1 MNTLTTD
8 GVDLRVEDLVKRFGR
23 GSREFTAVDHVSF
36 HLGAGETLGLVG
48 ESGSG
53 KSTTV
58 RCLMGLERPQA
69 GSLVYNGLNLRRM
82 TYRAE
87 RVFRSQVQMVFQ
99 DPYSSL
105 DPRMT
110 IGQIVSEP
118 LRVHTDLDAAG
129 RRART
134 TEMLERVGLDPAH
147 VKRYPRSFS
156 GGQRQRIAI
165 ARALVVRPRVLVCDE
180 PVSALDVSVQAQVLN
195 LIKDMQAEF
204 GLSVLFIAHDLAVVR
219 YLCDRLV
226 ILEKGRVVEEGTRD
240 QVYEHPTHPYTRSLL
255 EAVPR
260 ADPATERQRR
270 ENRRRAAAALTPHT
284 DKEIAA

>member
-1 MNTLTTD
+1 MTSPVLPVD
-8 GVDLRVEDLVKRFGR
+8 GVDLRVEDLTKRFGR
-23 GSREFTAVDHVSF
+23 GAREFTAVDRVSF
-36 HLGAGETLGLVG
+36 HLGTGETLGLVG

-69 GSLVYNGLNLRRM
+69 GTLTYNGLNLRRM
-82 TYRAE
+82 TFKAE
-87 RVFRSQVQMVFQ
+87 RIFRSQVQMVFQ

-110 IGQIVSEP
+110 IGQIVAEP
-118 LRVHTDLDAAG
+118 LRVHTDLDAAQ
-129 RRART
+129 RRARVG
-134 TEMLERVGLDPAH
+134 EILERVGLESAH
-147 VKRYPRSFS
+147 MKRFPRSFS

-165 ARALVVRPRVLVCDE
+165 ARALVVQPRVLVCDE

-195 LIKDMQAEF
+195 LIKDMQQEF
-204 GLSVLFIAHDLAVVR
+204 ALSVLFIAHDLAVVR

-226 ILEKGRVVEEGTRD
+226 ILEKGRAVEQGTRD
-240 QVYEHPTHPYTRSLL
+240 QVYGDPQHPYTRSLL

-260 ADPATERQRR
+260 ADPAGERERRLRRR
-270 ENRRRAAAALTPHT
+270 ESTISPSEAEAAA
-284 DKEIAA
+284 

>member
-1 MNTLTTD
+1 MTTPVSQVD
-8 GVDLRVEDLVKRFGR
+8 GVDLRVEDLTKRFGR
-23 GSREFTAVDHVSF
+23 GAREFTAVDRVSF
-36 HLGAGETLGLVG
+36 RLGTGETLGLVG

-69 GSLVYNGLNLRRM
+69 GTMTYNGLNLRRM
-82 TYRAE
+82 TFRAE

-110 IGQIVSEP
+110 IGQIVGEP
-118 LRVHTDLDAAG
+118 LRVHTDLDAAQ
-129 RRART
+129 RRDRVG
-134 TEMLERVGLDPAH
+134 EMLERVGLEPAH
-147 VKRYPRSFS
+147 MKRFPRSFS

-195 LIKDMQAEF
+195 LIKDMQQEF
-204 GLSVLFIAHDLAVVR
+204 ALSVLFIAHDLAVVR

-226 ILEKGRVVEEGTRD
+226 ILEKGRAVEEGPRD
-240 QVYEHPTHPYTRSLL
+240 QVYGDPQHAYTRSLL

-260 ADPATERQRR
+260 ADPAAERERR
-270 ENRRRAAAALTPHT
+270 LRRRGSITSPSQAEAAA
-284 DKEIAA
+284 

>member
-1 MNTLTTD
+1 MTSPVLPVD
-8 GVDLRVEDLVKRFGR
+8 GVDLRVEDLTKRFGR
-23 GSREFTAVDHVSF
+23 GAREFTAVDRVSF
-36 HLGAGETLGLVG
+36 RLGTGETLGLVG

-69 GSLVYNGLNLRRM
+69 GTLTYNGLNLRRM
-82 TYRAE
+82 TFKAE
-87 RVFRSQVQMVFQ
+87 RIFRSQVQMVFQ

-110 IGQIVSEP
+110 IGQIVAEP
-118 LRVHTDLDAAG
+118 LRVHTDLDVAQ
-129 RRART
+129 RRARVG
-134 TEMLERVGLDPAH
+134 EILERVGLEPAH
-147 VKRYPRSFS
+147 MKRFPRSFS

-195 LIKDMQAEF
+195 LIKDMQQEF
-204 GLSVLFIAHDLAVVR
+204 ALSVLFIAHDLAVVR

-226 ILEKGRVVEEGTRD
+226 ILEKGRAVEQGTRD
-240 QVYEHPTHPYTRSLL
+240 QVYGDPQHPYTRSLL

-260 ADPATERQRR
+260 ADPAGERERRLRRR
-270 ENRRRAAAALTPHT
+270 ESTITPSETETAA
-284 DKEIAA
+284 

>member
-1 MNTLTTD
+1 MTTPSPDVD
-8 GVDLRVEDLVKRFGR
+8 GVDLRVDGLTKRFGR
-23 GSREFTAVDHVSF
+23 GAREFTAVDGVSF
-36 HLGAGETLGLVG
+36 HLGTGETLGLVG

-69 GSLVYNGLNLRRM
+69 GTLTYNGLNLRRM
-82 TYRAE
+82 TYKAE
-87 RVFRSQVQMVFQ
+87 RIFRSQVQMVFQ

-110 IGQIVSEP
+110 IGQIVAEP
-118 LRVHTDLDAAG
+118 LRVHTDLNAAE
-129 RRART
+129 RRARVG
-134 TEMLERVGLDPAH
+134 EILERVGLDAAH
-147 VKRYPRSFS
+147 MKRFPRSFS

-165 ARALVVRPRVLVCDE
+165 ARSLVVRPRVLVCDE

-195 LIKDMQAEF
+195 LIKDMQQEF
-204 GLSVLFIAHDLAVVR
+204 ALSVLFIAHDLAVVR

-226 ILEKGRVVEEGTRD
+226 ILEKGRAVEQGPRD
-240 QVYEHPTHPYTRSLL
+240 RVYVDPQHPYTRSLL

-260 ADPATERQRR
+260 ADPAAERERRAQRR
-270 ENRRRAAAALTPHT
+270 AQDINPAEPEVEA
-284 DKEIAA
+284 

>member
-1 MNTLTTD
+1 MTVALPPAD
-8 GVDLRVEDLVKRFGR
+8 GVDLRVEDLTKRFGR
-23 GSREFTAVDHVSF
+23 GAREFTAVDRVSF
-36 HLGAGETLGLVG
+36 HLGTGETLGLVG

-69 GSLVYNGLNLRRM
+69 GTLTYNGLNLRRL
-82 TYRAE
+82 TYKAE
-87 RVFRSQVQMVFQ
+87 RIFRSQVQMVFQ

-110 IGQIVSEP
+110 IGQIVAEP
-118 LRVHTDLDAAG
+118 LRVHTDLDAAQ
-129 RRART
+129 RRRRVG
-134 TEMLERVGLDPAH
+134 EMLERVGMEAAH
-147 VKRYPRSFS
+147 MKRFPRSFS

-165 ARALVVRPRVLVCDE
+165 ARALVVQPRVLVCDE

-195 LIKDMQAEF
+195 LIKDMQQELS
-204 GLSVLFIAHDLAVVR
+204 LSVLFIAHDLAVVR

-226 ILEKGRVVEEGTRD
+226 ILEKGRAVEQGPRD
-240 QVYEHPTHPYTRSLL
+240 QVYGDPRHPYTQSLL

-260 ADPATERQRR
+260 ADPVAERERRLRRR
-270 ENRRRAAAALTPHT
+270 ERTITTQEAEVAA
-284 DKEIAA
+284 

>member
-1 MNTLTTD
+1 MSATTID
-8 GVDLRVEDLVKRFGR
+8 GVDLRVEGLVKRFGR
-23 GSREFTAVDHVSF
+23 GAREFTAVDQVSF
-36 HLGAGETLGLVG
+36 RLGTGETLGLVG

-69 GSLVYNGLNLRRM
+69 GSLVYNGINLRRM

-118 LRVHTDLDAAG
+118 LRVHTDLDGAA

-134 TEMLERVGLDPAH
+134 GEMLERVGLDSAH
-147 VKRYPRSFS
+147 MKRYPRSFS

-204 GLSVLFIAHDLAVVR
+204 DLSVLFIAHDLAVVR

-226 ILEKGRVVEEGTRD
+226 ILEKGRVVEQGTRE

-255 EAVPR
+255 DAVPR
-260 ADPATERQRR
+260 ADPAAERQRR
-270 ENRRRAAAALTPHT
+270 EARRARRAIQEANEEVAA
-284 DKEIAA
+284 

>member
-1 MNTLTTD
+1 MNTPTTG

-36 HLGAGETLGLVG
+36 RLGAGETLGLVG

-134 TEMLERVGLDPAH
+134 VEMLERVGLDPAH

-226 ILEKGRVVEEGTRD
+226 ILEKGRVVEEGTRE

-270 ENRRRAAAALTPHT
+270 ESRRRAAAALTPQI

>member
-1 MNTLTTD
+1 MITPVPQYH
-8 GVDLRVEDLVKRFGR
+8 GVDLRVDGLTKRFGR
-23 GSREFTAVDHVSF
+23 GAREFAAVDRVSF
-36 HLGAGETLGLVG
+36 RLGTGETLGLVG

-69 GSLVYNGLNLRRM
+69 GVITYNGLDVRRM
-82 TYRAE
+82 TFKAE
-87 RVFRSQVQMVFQ
+87 RIFRSQVQMVFQ

-110 IGQIVSEP
+110 IGQIVAEP
-118 LRVHTDLDAAG
+118 LRVHTGLNAAE
-129 RRART
+129 RRARVG
-134 TEMLERVGLDPAH
+134 EMLERVGLEPAH
-147 VKRYPRSFS
+147 MKRFPRSFS

-195 LIKDMQAEF
+195 LIKDLQQEF
-204 GLSVLFIAHDLAVVR
+204 ALSVLFIAHDLAVVR

-226 ILEKGRVVEEGTRD
+226 ILEKGRAVEEGPRD
-240 QVYEHPTHPYTRSLL
+240 QVYDHPQHPYTRSLL

-260 ADPATERQRR
+260 ADPATERDRR
-270 ENRRRAAAALTPHT
+270 LRRQERTTNPSEPEVAA
-284 DKEIAA
+284 

>member
-23 GSREFTAVDHVSF
+23 ESREFTAVDHVSF
-36 HLGAGETLGLVG
+36 SLGAGETLGLVG

-134 TEMLERVGLDPAH
+134 AEMLERVGLDPAH

-226 ILEKGRVVEEGTRD
+226 ILEKGRVVEQGTRE
-240 QVYEHPTHPYTRSLL
+240 QVYERPTHPYTQSLL

-260 ADPATERQRR
+260 ADPAAERQRR
-270 ENRRRAAAALTPHT
+270 ENRRRAAAALVPHL

>member
-1 MNTLTTD
+1 MTSPVLPVD
-8 GVDLRVEDLVKRFGR
+8 GVDLRVEDLTKRFGR
-23 GSREFTAVDHVSF
+23 GAREFTAVDRVSF
-36 HLGAGETLGLVG
+36 QLGTGETLGLVG

-69 GSLVYNGLNLRRM
+69 GTITYNGLNLRRM
-82 TYRAE
+82 TFKAE
-87 RVFRSQVQMVFQ
+87 RIFRSQVQMVFQ

-110 IGQIVSEP
+110 IGQIVAEP
-118 LRVHTDLDAAG
+118 LRVHTDLDAAQ
-129 RRART
+129 RRARVGQI
-134 TEMLERVGLDPAH
+134 LERVGLEPAYM
-147 VKRYPRSFS
+147 KRFPRSFS

-195 LIKDMQAEF
+195 LIKDMQQEF
-204 GLSVLFIAHDLAVVR
+204 ALSVLFIAHDLAVVR

-226 ILEKGRVVEEGTRD
+226 ILEKGRAVEQGTRD
-240 QVYEHPTHPYTRSLL
+240 QVYGDPQHPYTRSLL
-255 EAVPR
+255 AAVPR
-260 ADPATERQRR
+260 ADPAGERERRLRRR
-270 ENRRRAAAALTPHT
+270 ESTTISPSEAEAAA
-284 DKEIAA
+284 